1 MRQVKLFKLSLAFI
15 ALLFGIVTNTAVN
28 AESVYQQA
36 LRTGSVR
43 VAVYNQAPWGVT
55 DEKGEFHGLAVDVV
69 RTAFERLGI
78 KKLEAVST
86 EFAALIPGL
95 QAHRIDVVTAALAI
109 TPERCQLVAFGD
121 PAAKMADALLVKA
134 GNPKNLHSYEDV
146 AKNPDATIGTGRGFT
161 TAADALAAGVP
172 KDRQILFPD
181 NQAAI
186 SALIAGRID
195 AVSATFGSIV
205 ALLEELKNKGVERA
219 VPFNGKRDA
228 SGNPHF
234 SYVAPAFRKEDADFR
249 DAYNAQLKSMQ
260 ADGTLLKILQKYG
273 FSESEMPDATASAV
287 CAR

>member
-1 MRQVKLFKLSLAFI
+1 MRQVKLFKLSLGSI
-15 ALLFGIVTNTAVN
+15 ALLFGMVTLTAAN

-36 LRTGSVR
+36 VRTGSVR

-69 RTAFERLGI
+69 RTAMERLGI

-95 QAHRIDVVTAALAI
+95 QARRIDVVSAALAI

-172 KDRQILFPD
+172 KERQVLYPD

-205 ALLEELKNKGVERA
+205 ALLDDLKNKGVERA

-228 SGNPHF
+228 AGNPLF
-234 SYVAPAFRKEDADFR
+234 SYVAPAFRKEDSDFR
-249 DAYNAQLKSMQ
+249 DAYNVQLKSMQ
-260 ADGTLLKILQKYG
+260 ADGTLLNILQKYG
-273 FSESEMPDATASAV
+273 FSASEMPDAIASAV